1 MADAR
6 PLLDRYSL
14 YIDGRLRSR
23 GLDNGEL
30 ADLRE
35 QRVIGE
41 SALNV

>member
-14 YIDGRLRSR
+14 YIDGRLRSL

>member
-14 YIDGRLRSR
+14 HIDGRLRSL

-35 QRVIGE
+35 QCVIGE